1 MNLLVVFFL
10 FANFAFLQN
19 SADGGGA
26 GQAIQNTWNSVVNA
40 LNNVINSI
48 VNTFKKLISDSN
60 KLLDQAKK
68 ELDKALQKG
77 YLVVVLFK
85 N

>member
-1 MNLLVVFFL
+1 MQELNKDLNGKYNLV
-10 FANFAFLQN
+10 
-19 SADGGGA
+19 D
-26 GQAIQNTWNSVVNA
+26 T
-40 LNNVINSI
+40 
-48 VNTFKKLISDSN
+48 N

-85 N
+85 I